1 MLVNI
6 YSTYVAYLKP
16 SVSSLVEVGEYRTT
30 FTMYQTLWKYLSAIP
45 LNLIKSL
52 KTGEACE
59 VWYEILSIWHI
70 I

>member
-30 FTMYQTLWKYLSAIP
+30 ITMYQTLLKYLSAIP

-52 KTGEACE
+52 KAVEPRE
-59 VWYEILSIWHI
+59 VWYEILSRV
-70 I
+70 